1 MEQVEELK
9 PIVGIRRACSSVSL
23 PRSTYYA
30 RTTLRVPTTGV
41 QQQKRRAST
50 RKLSEHEQT
59 TALHVLTSE
68 EAGFIDRSP
77 AFIHASLLDRRVYIC
92 SPRTFYRLLAVFVI
106 VMERRRITR
115 HPAYSKPEL
124 LATAPRQVW
133 TWDITKLKGPCKGIV
148 YNLYVVLD
156 MFSRYVVGWLLAH
169 REQDVLARD
178 LIEGACVRE
187 GICADQLIIHA
198 DNGSSMKSSTV
209 SSLYDRLGISQSHSR
224 PYCSNDNPY
233 SESQF
238 KTMKYSPEF
247 PERFNSIEEAHEFC
261 GSFLDE
267 YNNTLYHSGLAMLT
281 PAMVHHGKAN
291 DVIEQRQAVLTQA
304 YAAHPERFVKG
315 IPTHKPIPD
324 AVYINKPI
332 DDSNRVVIS

>member
-1 MEQVEELK
+1 MRPVVPEAKQRPPSVRRLTDEEK
-9 PIVGIRRACSSVSL
+9 
-23 PRSTYYA
+23 T
-30 RTTLRVPTTGV
+30 
-41 QQQKRRAST
+41 
-50 RKLSEHEQT
+50 E
-59 TALHVLTSE
+59 ALEVLTC
-68 EAGFIDRSP
+68 EAYVDRSP
-77 AFIHASLLDRRVYIC
+77 ASIVASLLDLGRYIC
-92 SPRTFYRLLAVFVI
+92 SVRTLYRFLALFVI
-106 VMERRRITR
+106 VMERRRIAR

-124 LATAPRQVW
+124 LAMAPRQVW
-133 TWDITKLKGPCKGIV
+133 TWDITKLKGPSKGIV

-156 MFSRYVVGWLLAH
+156 MYSRYVVGWLLAH
-169 REQDVLARD
+169 REQDVLAAD

-187 GICADQLIIHA
+187 GISAQQLTIHA
-198 DNGSSMKSSTV
+198 DNGSSMRSSTV
-209 SSLYDRLGISQSHSR
+209 SSFYDRLGISQSHSR

-247 PERFNSIEEAHEFC
+247 PERFDSIEEAREFC
-261 GSFLDE
+261 TAFFDD
-267 YNNTLYHSGLAMLT
+267 YNNSMYHSALAMLT

-304 YAAHPERFVKG
+304 YSAHPERFVKG
-315 IPTHKPIPD
+315 MPTHKPVPD

>member
-1 MEQVEELK
+1 MEQVEVLK
-9 PIVGIRRACSSVSL
+9 PIVGIRRACCSVSL

-30 RTTLRVPTTGV
+30 RTTLRVPTTRV
-41 QQQKRRAST
+41 RQQQRRASK

-59 TALHVLTSE
+59 TALQVLTSE
-68 EAGFIDRSP
+68 EFIDRSP
-77 AFIHASLLDRRVYIC
+77 AFIHAALLDRREYIC
-92 SPRTFYRLLAVFVI
+92 SPRTFYRLLAVFVL
-106 VMERRRITR
+106 VMERRHITR

-124 LATAPRQVW
+124 LAVAPRQVW
-133 TWDITKLKGPCKGIV
+133 TWDITKLKGPKKGIV

-156 MFSRYVVGWLLAH
+156 MFSRYVVAWLLAH

-178 LIEGACVRE
+178 LIEGACLRE
-187 GICADQLIIHA
+187 GISADQLIIHA

-209 SSLYDRLGISQSHSR
+209 SSLYDRLGITQSHSR
-224 PYCSNDNPY
+224 PHCSNDNPY

-238 KTMKYSPEF
+238 KTMKYSAGF
-247 PERFNSIEEAHEFC
+247 PERFNNIEEAHEYCTGF
-261 GSFLDE
+261 FDE
-267 YNNTLYHSGLAMLT
+267 YSNIMYHSGLSMLT

-304 YAAHPERFVKG
+304 YLAHPERFVNG
-315 IPTHKPIPD
+315 VPTHKPIPD